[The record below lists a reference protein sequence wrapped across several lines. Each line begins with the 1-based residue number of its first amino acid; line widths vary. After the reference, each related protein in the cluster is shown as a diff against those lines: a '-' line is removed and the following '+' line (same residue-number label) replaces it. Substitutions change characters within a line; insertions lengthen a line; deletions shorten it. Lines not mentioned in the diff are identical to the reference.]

1 MRQSNNGAA
10 SMKNIAIVQIAV
22 RSVVG
27 MTSDWIVCVP
37 SLCLCVVVA
46 VVWVGR
52 VGAEAGPDPSFLD
65 SWAPLEY
72 REYLHLFQSIRA

>member
-1 MRQSNNGAA
+1 MRQSNNGVA

-22 RSVVG
+22 RSVVV

-46 VVWVGR
+46 AGW

-72 REYLHLFQSIRA
+72 REYLHLFQSIQA